1 MLGLSRIA
9 LSLCF
14 AGLFAVAGC
23 GGGDGS
29 VKVSGKV
36 TVKGGGPVTQGIVQL
51 QSDAAS
57 GSGPINASG
66 EFTIAGGGVPA
77 GKYKAVFLST
87 STGGG
92 YDKPDEP
99 EKRVIDIKY
108 ETAATSIDA
117 TVDGSPLNFE
127 LDPPSGG
134 GAATDADKAN

>member
-1 MLGLSRIA
+1 MGLSRFA
-9 LSLCF
+9 AVLCV
-14 AGLFAVAGC
+14 AGLLAVAGC

-51 QSDAAS
+51 QSAKNS
-57 GSGPINASG
+57 GNGPINANG
-66 EFTIAGGGVPA
+66 EFTIAGGGVPP

-99 EKRVIDIKY
+99 EKRVIDARY
-108 ETAATSIDA
+108 ENAATSIEA

-127 LDPPSGG
+127 LDPP
-134 GAATDADKAN
+134 APMVETPK